1 MVSSFT
7 HGLLFSPLWSGRR
20 REKASVWLPFSRK
33 RINRR
38 WDLAS
43 WPKSFTASL
52 LHAHEGWPAYTK
64 VTVSILLPALAAK
77 VCRWIWPCS
86 PDPRSSE
93 LSWEMPL
100 VVVELKLLRF
110 QKKLVYW
117 SMVGFI
123 GKHSYLFQEQGNR
136 WFENMGGSHWKSLIY
151 PVSQDYPIHSECW
164 RSYLPDFQ
172 KLQILHHE
180 KRWSIRDQ
188 RWEPS
193 RRVHRCQW
201 ISRSRFFGRS
211 WIFLGRNRYVSKP
224 PVFPQK
230 KASAPL
236 VSCESHL
243 NQWNWDIPDLHED
256 QSYLLVSRQNRS
268 KKQCRRKLYRR
279 FHRWD
284 EKAFWWWIRPCARN

>member
-1 MVSSFT
+1 MLANDAASKVQPCEEFEQRISILSVQEYEVKPGVLLAITWDPTSLLISCDLQVFLINAQPGGAHSQAGMSNDAKWFLWKFSHHQWQASMISSFT

-100 VVVELKLLRF
+100 VVVELKLFRF

-136 WFENMGGSHWKSLIY
+136 WFENMGGSHWKSLIF

-164 RSYLPDFQ
+164 RSYLPD
-172 KLQILHHE
+172 
-180 KRWSIRDQ
+180 D
-188 RWEPS
+188 PS
-193 RRVHRCQW
+193 VT
-201 ISRSRFFGRS
+201 SDE
-211 WIFLGRNRYVSKP
+211 FL
-224 PVFPQK
+224 
-230 KASAPL
+230 AP
-236 VSCESHL
+236 C
-243 NQWNWDIPDLHED
+243 P
-256 QSYLLVSRQNRS
+256 
-268 KKQCRRKLYRR
+268 
-279 FHRWD
+279 
-284 EKAFWWWIRPCARN
+284 